1 MREYIKENNLMLSKN
16 QIEVLKSYEIDYRQ
30 NVKML
35 LYEIDEILNSNYDEV
50 LDEISSYIAEM
61 DYYNNT
67 KKWLSLLI
75 IFFFECIIENR

>member
-67 KKWLSLLI
+67 KK
-75 IFFFECIIENR
+75 